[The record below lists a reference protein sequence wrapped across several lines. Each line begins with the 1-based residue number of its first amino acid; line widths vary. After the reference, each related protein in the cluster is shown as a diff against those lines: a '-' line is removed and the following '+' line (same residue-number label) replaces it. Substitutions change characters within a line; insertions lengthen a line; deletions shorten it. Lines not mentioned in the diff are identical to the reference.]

1 MTSSGLARGLTVLGC
16 GLVFLAF
23 PLLLGG
29 QAVRAEADLVEHR
42 AVYALSLAK
51 TEAGSTAVTNAR
63 GKLDFEWSDVCDGWA
78 VRQRTRIFVTHADGS
93 QVDFGWSLNAWES
106 RDGLTYRFFIRRLFG
121 TGEEETVRG
130 EARLDGPGLGG
141 TATFT
146 EPEERTVTLPKG
158 TLFTSRHNFVIIEA
172 AENDALPDW
181 RTVFDGTGDDGGYY
195 GVNVALAKALPAG
208 APTNLDLPMLADQQS
223 WRVVMA
229 YFDPMDEGVA
239 PSHEQRLR
247 VFANGVVDELVLDY
261 GDFSL
266 DAELV
271 DLEPLPAP
279 DC

>member
-1 MTSSGLARGLTVLGC
+1 MDSSGLARALAVLGC
-16 GLVFLAF
+16 GLVVLAVSGL
-23 PLLLGG
+23 PGT
-29 QAVRAEADLVEHR
+29 QAARAEAELVQHR
-42 AVYALSLAK
+42 AVYAIGLAK
-51 TEAGSTAVTNAR
+51 TEAGGTAVTNAR

-78 VRQRTRIFVTHADGS
+78 IRQRTRIFVTHADGS

-106 RDGLTYRFFIRRLFG
+106 KDGLTYRFFIRRLFG

-146 EPEERTVTLPKG
+146 EPEERTITLPKG
-158 TLFTSRHNFVIIEA
+158 TLFPSRHNFVIVEA
-172 AENDALPDW
+172 AQNESLPVW
-181 RTVFDGTGDDGGYY
+181 RTVFDGSGEDGGYY
-195 GVNVALAKALPAG
+195 GVNVALARAFPAG
-208 APTNLDLPMLADQQS
+208 APTGLDLPLLGEQPS
-223 WRVVMA
+223 WRVVIA
-229 YFDPMDEGVA
+229 YFDPREDGVA
-239 PSHEQRLR
+239 PDYEQELR
-247 VFANGVVDELVLDY
+247 VFANGVIDELVLDY